1 VVSLEISCLRLAN
14 ELIRLNQ
21 LSPVSLLN
29 VMLAPKPNLETDP
42 ANSEPGACIRIRE
55 SEFKAKNPELLLLEA
70 IDQELID
77 LLGRRAKEA
86 IYDHLERKCYMARD
100 EIPQRLSEFSEIFH
114 ANFGK
119 AGTTIERTIVR
130 RFYSKLEKR
139 FIDYPGYGLV
149 DYVEKA
155 SSQPAQRSVGF
166 PITTTTVTTYI
177 YPGQASQT

>member
-1 VVSLEISCLRLAN
+1 
-14 ELIRLNQ
+14 
-21 LSPVSLLN
+21 
-29 VMLAPKPNLETDP
+29 MLDPKPNAETEP
-42 ANSEPGACIRIRE
+42 ANPEPGACINIKGCE
-55 SEFKAKNPELLLLEA
+55 LNAKNPETLLLES
-70 IDQELID
+70 IDQALVD

-100 EIPQRLSEFSEIFH
+100 EIPQRLGEFCDILH

-119 AGTTIERTIVR
+119 AGTTIERSIVR
-130 RFYSKLEKR
+130 RFYSRMEKK

-155 SSQPAQRSVGF
+155 KPKPSQCTVGF

-177 YPGQASQT
+177 FSGQTSQA